1 MARVNY
7 VLRGLDI
14 PAGEHEIIFRFE
26 PQSIAITTYI
36 AYACIIVIFI
46 LLLSTAIMQIKKG
59 KISEIKT
66 E

>member
-26 PQSIAITTYI
+26 PQSITITTYI
-36 AYACIIVIFI
+36 AYACIIAIFI
-46 LLLSTAIMQIKKG
+46 LLLSTAIIQIKKG
-59 KISEIKT
+59 KNSEIKT